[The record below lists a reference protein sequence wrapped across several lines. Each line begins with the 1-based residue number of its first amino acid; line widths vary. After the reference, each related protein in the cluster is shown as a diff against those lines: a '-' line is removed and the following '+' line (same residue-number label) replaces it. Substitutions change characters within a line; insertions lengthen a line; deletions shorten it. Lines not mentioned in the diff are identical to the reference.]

1 MTSRKSAEA
10 YYSIPDLH
18 ERQRRVYACIASNPR
33 MSSNDVARA
42 TGMSVE
48 NVRNR
53 ITELL
58 NDGQIRICGKKRD
71 RITGRTV
78 RQYEKI
84 EDPPTVRWTE
94 VEA

>member
-1 MTSRKSAEA
+1 MISPNSIDA

-18 ERQRRVYACIASNPR
+18 DRQRRVYECITDNPM

-42 TGMSVE
+42 LKMNPT

-58 NDGQIRICGKKRD
+58 KD
-71 RITGRTV
+71 
-78 RQYEKI
+78 E
-84 EDPPTVRWTE
+84 
-94 VEA
+94 